1 VRATCL
7 RNWFLSISEK
17 NVGKRKKKEG
27 ERERERERDRER
39 EGVGEESLNTLE
51 RLKL

>member
-7 RNWFLSISEK
+7 RDWFLSISEK
-17 NVGKRKKKEG
+17 NVGKRKKKDG
-27 ERERERERDRER
+27 ERERERERER

>member
-7 RNWFLSISEK
+7 RDWFLSISEK

-27 ERERERERDRER
+27 ERERERERER

>member
-1 VRATCL
+1 MLENAR
-7 RNWFLSISEK
+7 
-17 NVGKRKKKEG
+17 KRKG
-27 ERERERERDRER
+27 RER